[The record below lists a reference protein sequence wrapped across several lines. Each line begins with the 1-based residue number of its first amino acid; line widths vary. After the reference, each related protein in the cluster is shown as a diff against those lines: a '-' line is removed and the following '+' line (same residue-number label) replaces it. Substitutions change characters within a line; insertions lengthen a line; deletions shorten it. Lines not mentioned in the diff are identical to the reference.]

1 MIDVTTYY
9 FTCTHEK
16 KKKKNA
22 FDIVTSSH
30 DFQTTQFQN
39 GKGWGKNERMWNNV
53 NDWLQQFGGTKS
65 FI

>member
-9 FTCTHEK
+9 FTCTHV
-16 KKKKNA
+16 KKNA
-22 FDIVTSSH
+22 FDIVTSSQ
-30 DFQTTQFQN
+30 DFQTTHFQN
-39 GKGWGKNERMWNNV
+39 GKGWGKNERMWNDV